1 MTRRCGVSLLATSAL
16 FAILCAVLA
25 SPSSGLGA
33 ATPRCAT
40 ANLRLDFVNGQAAL
54 SHRIWTLSLRNVGAT
69 TCHLKGF
76 PGVGLL
82 DSRARPINDPV
93 FRETNFKQKTVVLG
107 PWGRAYFSFI
117 YAVGAPCL
125 PHFFNAY
132 GIEVFPPNSTQRL
145 IYYRGRFD
153 VCSASLS
160 HPGVYPIRATVQP

>member
-1 MTRRCGVSLLATSAL
+1 MTRRCRVPLLAASAL
-16 FAILCAVLA
+16 LAILCGILA

-69 TCHLKGF
+69 RCHLKGF

-82 DSRARPINDPV
+82 DSGANPINDPA
-93 FRETNFKQKTVVLG
+93 FRATNFKRKTVVLG
-107 PWGRAYFSFI
+107 PWQRAYFSFI
-117 YAVGAPCL
+117 YAVSGPCL
-125 PHFFNAY
+125 PHFFYAY

-145 IYYRGRFD
+145 VYYRGRFD

-160 HPGVYPIRATVQP
+160 HPGVYPIRATLGP